1 MITMARILLVVAALS
16 SGLITGLLMT
26 LIVFFHKG
34 LRDLPAPHFALV
46 MQRFLGVVRTHPLHY
61 GLVITSLLTPVAAL
75 VLLRGSAGG
84 PAFILTLLGLVAF
97 VAGPVLVSRFSV
109 EPLYDVFLG
118 WNADSPPEVWRES
131 RDRYFR
137 LNVIRGLGSRVA
149 FVLFL
154 AGLALA

>member
-1 MITMARILLVVAALS
+1 MTPVHIILIIAAIS
-16 SGLITGLLMT
+16 TGLFTGLLMT
-26 LIVFFHKG
+26 ILAFFQKV
-34 LRDLPAPHFALV
+34 LKDLTASEFTLV
-46 MQRFLGVVRTHPLHY
+46 MQRFLGTVRTHPLHY

-118 WNADSPPEVWRES
+118 WNADSPPQEWREA

-137 LNVIRGLGSRVA
+137 LNVIRGLGSGAA